1 MTNKKNSGLLG
12 KMIVPVVLS
21 TFLYGC
27 SSGGGGGG
35 SSSSNNNGGDPVDP
49 VYSCSATEKSTLDG
63 LGLYQVPGLENKG
76 STEVSTS
83 VSIDNGV
90 NNYSALASCL
100 ADSQGGNVTISSEVI
115 TTSCDEGFQSNEN
128 QCEAIIQT
136 PLNCEAGIFTSNG
149 IDFGYDA
156 FNHGETQNVSNT
168 QKGTYE
174 NTTSTDTLGCDDGVV
189 SSQGNFNQEVVENNL
204 NLTQINQYLA
214 DNGYTQIED
223 LNVTFKPIT
232 QQADSN
238 DSYQINA
245 KVLDPKVFQI
255 GNLQPNQNLMVA
267 DPSIEVKA
275 YFTPSEEEITDLDVN
290 LSYLSGTSNDKNVT
304 AIVQTGVKRSEL
316 ESKLEELQS
325 GEFIS
330 TRDPILGYINGGNAG
345 SGDDFA
351 YALRNENSGGDY
363 REDHGVP
370 NNNLNIDLGIGPNFQ
385 VSGNAYLIDNQGN
398 TIDVKTYFS
407 NKAIG
412 SFDSQSGVFSLDSDL
427 VQVVDGIQRVDGE
440 ELSNGSYVLA
450 QQFKD

>member
-189 SSQGNFNQEVVENNL
+189 SSQGNFNQTTTENEL
-204 NLTQINQYLA
+204 GVTLTSQYLSQEL
-214 DNGYTQIED
+214 GYTQITD
-223 LNVTFKPIT
+223 DSVTPEFWDVNSTNELSFIKPLGDYSIFQTTGLTPSYVVVLENAPAQTKPHTSEGEYSQSESFLTSQIT
-232 QQADSN
+232 PTQNESN
-238 DSYQINA
+238 ISQVITYPTNKSGIEAKISQIASNLA
-245 KVLDPKVFQI
+245 EGIRGAMYSFVSTLDPRTNTEQAKI
-255 GNLQPNQNLMVA
+255 L
-267 DPSIEVKA
+267 
-275 YFTPSEEEITDLDVN
+275 TD
-290 LSYLSGTSNDKNVT
+290 
-304 AIVQTGVKRSEL
+304 GVDYTIS
-316 ESKLEELQS
+316 LEEMV
-325 GEFIS
+325 E
-330 TRDPILGYINGGNAG
+330 
-345 SGDDFA
+345 
-351 YALRNENSGGDY
+351 
-363 REDHGVP
+363 
-370 NNNLNIDLGIGPNFQ
+370 
-385 VSGNAYLIDNQGN
+385 LIYTN
-398 TIDVKTYFS
+398 
-407 NKAIG
+407 
-412 SFDSQSGVFSLDSDL
+412 
-427 VQVVDGIQRVDGE
+427 
-440 ELSNGSYVLA
+440 
-450 QQFKD
+450 